1 MFLIRPLS
9 RIPLRTLLTL
19 LFCLLAAV
27 ALAMAL
33 FGALASIDQFTK
45 AAQIAERNR
54 VASSCLAAVK
64 DLAFERGRTNVILR
78 GQSVISSANRR
89 FIDERRQG
97 GDQALEATLAALPA
111 VFASAGYEVA
121 DAWKNIKA
129 LREEVERDFVRPLSE
144 RNPDLPVRWMAAA
157 NNLVF
162 RLENLLVRISPV
174 IEADFTF
181 TKLADLRIAALQL
194 RNTVGSES
202 VLLASAL
209 SAKRV
214 PDSKVVR
221 EVLILRGRSQQ
232 LWERIEADSAI
243 LSDPAFAASLE
254 TVRRSLFIGLR
265 PLQEEILQ
273 SWGTVVLPSFTVEQ
287 YTGMAVPALDSLI
300 AMTASVD
307 RAAEE
312 YAQRQLVQ
320 ARRLMAGALA
330 TCFAAVFLT
339 VLSLYVLARRF
350 SKPLQQILARID
362 ALRGSDDMAPVLPG
376 NDLLSISNALSRLE
390 NTLVELRKAQF
401 AAEAASRAKSEFLAN
416 MSHEIRTP
424 MNAVLGLTQLV
435 LEGELQP
442 AQREM
447 LERAHASAKALLGI
461 LNDILDYSKVEAG
474 RLELERRPLHLDH
487 LFRSLGHLFDA
498 EASRKGLT
506 LSFHRA
512 PDVPQQLI
520 GDELRLSQILAN
532 LISNGIKFTD
542 QGAVAVQ
549 AELAERGADAITLR
563 LTVRDTGIGLRKE
576 EAEHLFQVFSQA
588 DSSITRR
595 FGGTG
600 QGLAIS
606 QKLVRLMGGEIAVSS
621 APGQGASFSF
631 TVVLGLAEAGGEVGV
646 PPAGPDW
653 AKLRF
658 DGASILVVEDNAFNQ
673 QVAKEFLCRRG
684 ADVVLASHGGEA
696 IDRVRHQHFDAIL
709 MDLHMPEMDG
719 LEATR
724 QIRAL
729 PGGREVPVIA
739 MTAAVMAEDR
749 QRCAELG
756 MNDFVAKPMD
766 PDELLRS
773 LARWIAPADP
783 AGREGA

>member
-1 MFLIRPLS
+1 MSPLS
-9 RIPLRTLLTL
+9 RIPLRPLLTL

-33 FGALASIDQFTK
+33 FGAVASIDQFRK
-45 AAQIAERNR
+45 ATQIAERNR

-64 DLAFERGRTNVILR
+64 DFAFERGRTNVILR
-78 GQSVISSANRR
+78 GPSVISSANRR

-97 GDQALEATLAALPA
+97 GNQAVEATLAALPA
-111 VFASAGYEVA
+111 DFASAGHDVA
-121 DAWKNIKA
+121 EAWNDIKA
-129 LREEVERDFVRPLSE
+129 LRAAVERDFVRPLSE
-144 RNPDLPVRWMAAA
+144 RDPDLPVRWMAAA
-157 NNLVF
+157 NKLVF
-162 RLENLLVRISPV
+162 RLEHLLVRISP
-174 IEADFTF
+174 ITDADFTF
-181 TKLADLRIAALQL
+181 TKLADVRIAALQL
-194 RNTVGSES
+194 RNTVGLES
-202 VLLASAL
+202 ALFASAL

-214 PDSKVVR
+214 PDDKVAR
-221 EVLILRGRSQQ
+221 EALILRGRSQQ
-232 LWERIEADSAI
+232 LWERIEADAAI

-254 TVRRSLFIGLR
+254 TARRNLFVELR
-265 PLQEEILQ
+265 PRQDEILQ
-273 SWGTVVLPSFTVEQ
+273 SWNQAVLPPFAVEQ
-287 YTGMAVPALDSLI
+287 FTAVTVPTLDSLI

-320 ARRLMAGALA
+320 ARRLMAAALA
-330 TCFAAVFLT
+330 TCFAALFLT

-350 SKPLQQILARID
+350 GRPLRQILARID
-362 ALRGSDDMAPVLPG
+362 ALRGSDDRAPTLPG
-376 NDLLSISNALSRLE
+376 NDLLSISNALTRLE
-390 NTLVELRKAQF
+390 NTLIELRKAQI
-401 AAEAASRAKSEFLAN
+401 AAEAASHAKGEFLAN

-435 LEGELQP
+435 LDGELQP
-442 AQREM
+442 AQRDM

-474 RLELERRPLHLDH
+474 RLELERRPLRLDH
-487 LFRSLGHLFDA
+487 LFSSLSHLFDA

-512 PDVPQQLI
+512 AEVPQQLI

-532 LISNGIKFTD
+532 LISNAIKFTER
-542 QGAVAVQ
+542 GAVAVQ
-549 AELAERGADAITLR
+549 AELAERGADSVTVR
-563 LTVRDTGIGLRKE
+563 LTVRDTGIGLHEE
-576 EAEHLFQVFSQA
+576 EAGHLFHAFAQA

-600 QGLAIS
+600 LGLAIS
-606 QKLVRLMGGEIAVSS
+606 QKLVRLMGGEITVSS

-631 TVVLGLAEAGGEVGV
+631 TVVLGLAGAVDDKHAPPGPLDLTRLRLDGV
-646 PPAGPDW
+646 
-653 AKLRF
+653 
-658 DGASILVVEDNAFNQ
+658 SILVVEDNAFNQ
-673 QVAKEFLCRRG
+673 QVAKEFLRRRG
-684 ADVVLASHGGEA
+684 AQVVLASHGGEA
-696 IDRVRHQHFDAIL
+696 IDWVRRQYFDAVL

-719 LEATR
+719 FEATR

-729 PGGREVPVIA
+729 PAGREVPVIA

-749 QRCAELG
+749 RRCAELG
-756 MNDFVAKPMD
+756 MNDFVAKPIE

-773 LARWIAPADP
+773 LARWVAPADP
-783 AGREGA
+783 AGTQEA

>member
-1 MFLIRPLS
+1 MSPLS

-33 FGALASIDQFTK
+33 FGAVASIDQFRK

-64 DLAFERGRTNVILR
+64 DFAFERGRTNVILR

-97 GDQALEATLAALPA
+97 GDQAVEATLAALPA
-111 VFASAGYEVA
+111 VFASAGHDVA
-121 DAWKNIKA
+121 DAWNNIKV
-129 LREEVERDFVRPLSE
+129 LRAAVERDFVRPLPE
-144 RNPDLPVRWMAAA
+144 RDPDLPVRWMAAA
-157 NNLVF
+157 NKLVF
-162 RLENLLVRISPV
+162 RLENLLVRISP
-174 IEADFTF
+174 IIDADFTF
-181 TKLADLRIAALQL
+181 TKLADLRIVALQL

-214 PDSKVVR
+214 PDSKLVH
-221 EVLILRGRSQQ
+221 EVLVLRGRSQQ
-232 LWERIEADSAI
+232 LWEWIEADSAI
-243 LSDPAFAASLE
+243 LSNPAFAASLE
-254 TVRRSLFIGLR
+254 TARRSLFVDLR

-273 SWGTVVLPSFTVEQ
+273 SWSTAVLPSFTVER
-287 YTGMAVPALDSLI
+287 YTGVAVPALDSLI

-312 YAQRQLVQ
+312 YAQRQFVQ
-320 ARRLMAGALA
+320 ARRLMSAALA

-339 VLSLYVLARRF
+339 ILSLYVLARRL
-350 SKPLQQILARID
+350 SKPLRQILARID
-362 ALRGSDDMAPVLPG
+362 ALRGSDDRAPALPES
-376 NDLLSISNALSRLE
+376 DLLSISDALSRLE
-390 NTLVELRKAQF
+390 NTLIELRKARF
-401 AAEAASRAKSEFLAN
+401 AAEAASKAKSEFLSN

-435 LEGELQP
+435 LDGELQP

-474 RLELERRPLHLDH
+474 RLELERRPLRLDH
-487 LFRSLGHLFDA
+487 LFDSLGHLFDA

-512 PDVPQQLI
+512 PEVPQQLI

-532 LISNGIKFTD
+532 LISNALKFTER
-542 QGAVAVQ
+542 GAVTVQ
-549 AELAERGADAITLR
+549 ADLAERAANSVTVR
-563 LTVRDTGIGLRKE
+563 LTVRDTGIGLREE
-576 EAEHLFQVFSQA
+576 EAGHIFHAFAQA

-600 QGLAIS
+600 LGLAIS
-606 QKLVRLMGGEIAVSS
+606 QKLVRLMGGEITVNS

-631 TVVLGLAEAGGEVGV
+631 TVVLGLAEAVDDKPV
-646 PPAGPDW
+646 PPGPLDLTR
-653 AKLRF
+653 LRL

-684 ADVVLASHGGEA
+684 AQVVLASHGGEA
-696 IDRVRHQHFDAIL
+696 IDWVRHQHFDAVL

-719 LEATR
+719 FEATR

-729 PGGREVPVIA
+729 PAGREIPVIA

-756 MNDFVAKPMD
+756 MNDFVAKPIE

-773 LARWIAPADP
+773 LTRWIAPAGP
-783 AGREGA
+783 AGTEEV